1 MNCKTSSLP
10 KQNIQN
16 KINFVRSSTHKRRS
30 HSMGTSHF
38 GGEKLVTQTTVTV
51 GRDGSAHAESFIET
65 VPVNTVTI
73 WEYDIVQIQNPDFIW
88 SKIGRFANGSAFRYQ
103 AKMSTF

>member
-1 MNCKTSSLP
+1 
-10 KQNIQN
+10 
-16 KINFVRSSTHKRRS
+16 
-30 HSMGTSHF
+30 MGTSHF

-73 WEYDIVQIQNPDFIW
+73 WFRRD
-88 SKIGRFANGSAFRYQ
+88 SKSRFCLIENHPLKTGQKCPLFECFFFYKLTSKKSGLPRVVDPLC
-103 AKMSTF
+103 TVGI